1 MPKTNKKIARDN
13 MEHFSVGKG
22 EEGMRKY
29 LMRQEQAR
37 ELKAEKQ
44 QIEQKVFKTGQNW
57 RPTPTVPKT
66 PRISAAPVKGERVS
80 DSVVKSLS
88 KPVNSIRK

>member
-1 MPKTNKKIARDN
+1 

-37 ELKAEKQ
+37 ELKAEK
-44 QIEQKVFKTGQNW
+44 
-57 RPTPTVPKT
+57 
-66 PRISAAPVKGERVS
+66 
-80 DSVVKSLS
+80 
-88 KPVNSIRK
+88 